1 MAAVGSSPARRP
13 RYYRT
18 RRPMRAVL
26 LAVVLST
33 VAGLVWA
40 SVLKPDPTADGC
52 QVAAEAAGA
61 AATPGKRLRVNGL
74 DEVSPAPPQQVRVQV
89 LNGNGTRG
97 EAALVGGRL
106 SELGFAP
113 TDAPANDPLHPAF
126 DLLCHGEIRFGVA
139 GQAAA
144 RTLSLAVPCAELVRD
159 ARPGSTVDLAL
170 GTKFTALRPNDA
182 ARAALQSLAQFRPPT
197 PVERSHGGLAAQPDP
212 QSVTPLVAPTLLSQA
227 RQVTC

>member
-13 RYYRT
+13 RHYRT
-18 RRPMRAVL
+18 RRPRRAVL

-33 VAGLVWA
+33 LAALVWA
-40 SVLKPDPTADGC
+40 SVLKPDPTARGC
-52 QVAAEAAGA
+52 QVAAEAAGTA
-61 AATPGKRLRVNGL
+61 VTPGHRLPVDGL
-74 DEVSPAPPQQVRVQV
+74 DGVSPAPPQQVRVQV
-89 LNGNGTRG
+89 LNAGGTRG
-97 EAALVGGRL
+97 AAAIVGGRL

-113 TDAPANDPLHPAF
+113 TDVPANDPLYPAF

-144 RTLSLAVPCAELVRD
+144 RTLSLAVPCADLVRD
-159 ARPGSTVDLAL
+159 ARPGSTIDLAL

-182 ARAALQSLAQFRPPT
+182 ARAALQSLAQLGPPT
-197 PVERSHGGLAAQPDP
+197 PVKSSHGGLAAQ
-212 QSVTPLVAPTLLSQA
+212 SVTALVAPSLLAQA